1 MGTGGREEKGVV
13 RWDRLIRRD
22 LEEGEVGQMSVAV
35 AGRRPGR

>member
-22 LEEGEVGQMSVAV
+22 LEEGRG
-35 AGRRPGR
+35 GG